1 VCSPAGTTTP
11 RNWTLVAFIWAG
23 KPSTVAGQARIE
35 AVAQHQQRR
44 CSALGSNLYPFGLVG
59 EEFCL
64 VGRPAGWAPSRVPS
78 TGVRVPAEERTASMA
93 VSGDR

>member
-1 VCSPAGTTTP
+1 VLPGRHHDPTKLDVGGFYLGWEAIDGRRP
-11 RNWTLVAFIWAG
+11 
-23 KPSTVAGQARIE
+23 ARIE